1 MFNLNSIIQN
11 INKNQYIT
19 GIAVLILNVVS
30 KYVQINLTRSQENFI
45 KSAFTREL
53 LIFTI
58 LFTSTRDLI
67 KSFYLTAVFIF
78 LSSTVFNEK
87 SNYCLIPEKY
97 LIYEDIL
104 DFNNDNIVSEN
115 EVEKAKKLF
124 RELDKNNYHY

>member
-1 MFNLNSIIQN
+1 
-11 INKNQYIT
+11 
-19 GIAVLILNVVS
+19 
-30 KYVQINLTRSQENFI
+30 
-45 KSAFTREL
+45 

-104 DFNNDNIVSEN
+104 DFNNDNMVSEN

-124 RELDKNNYHY
+124 RELGDNNYF

>member
-11 INKNQYIT
+11 INKNEYIT

-30 KYVQINLTRSQENFI
+30 KYVQINLTKTQENFV
-45 KSAFTREL
+45 KTAFTREL

-58 LFTSTRDLI
+58 CFTSTRDI
-67 KSFYLTAVFIF
+67 VKSFYLTAAFII

-87 SNYCLIPEKY
+87 SNYCLIPNKY

-104 DFNNDNIVSEN
+104 DINGDNKVSKDEIS
-115 EVEKAKKLF
+115 KAKKLF
-124 RELDKNNYHY
+124 SELRNNNYF

>member
-124 RELDKNNYHY
+124 RELDKNNYF

>member
-115 EVEKAKKLF
+115 EVEKAKNI
-124 RELDKNNYHY
+124 R

>member
-104 DFNNDNIVSEN
+104 DFNNDNMVSEN

-124 RELDKNNYHY
+124 RELGDNNYF